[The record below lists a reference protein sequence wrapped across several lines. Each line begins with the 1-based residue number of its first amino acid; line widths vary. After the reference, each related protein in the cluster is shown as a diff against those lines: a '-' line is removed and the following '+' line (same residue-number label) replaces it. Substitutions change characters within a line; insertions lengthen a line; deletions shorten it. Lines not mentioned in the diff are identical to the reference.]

1 MHFDG
6 NVAAAVLAAGGQIWG
21 PSIGDLTNRRVE
33 EARAVGIPIHCWTVN
48 RSDEIKK
55 MMAWQLAGVT
65 TDYPELAVRMAH
77 RI

>member
-1 MHFDG
+1 VD
-6 NVAAAVLAAGGQIWG
+6 
-21 PSIGDLTNRRVE
+21 

-48 RSDEIKK
+48 RSDEIKQ